1 MRRRWAGC
9 IAVLTDCRAIS
20 VNKGIL
26 ELLILLKV
34 VKVSHFYD
42 VSEKGIIIFTFK
54 RKYSSK

>member
-1 MRRRWAGC
+1 M
-9 IAVLTDCRAIS
+9 S

-34 VKVSHFYD
+34 VKLSHFYD

-54 RKYSSK
+54 RKYSSE